1 MIAYEN
7 CDLAFDTTVMSECA
21 KEYENIAEDLKALA
35 DKLQTSLNQ
44 MTGSGWTTKG
54 GKAFEKMVD
63 ADWNTNIQ
71 KYTDLLETLKS
82 ILEEAVREYED
93 LVSQQLEKVKIEV

>member
-7 CDLAFDTTVMSECA
+7 CDLAFDTSVMSECA
-21 KEYENIAEDLKALA
+21 KEYENIGADLKALA
-35 DKLQTSLNQ
+35 DKLQASLSQ

-63 ADWNTNIQ
+63 ANWNANIQ
-71 KYTDLLETLKS
+71 KYVDLLETLKC
-82 ILEEAVREYED
+82 ILEESVREYED
-93 LVSQQLEKVKIEV
+93 LVSQQLEKVKIDV